1 MQLKVIET
9 ATAEN
14 VDNSVG
20 LQLTHVKNLIHKISK
35 EGWRFAFSARL
46 EMRLTTADLEPTLKL
61 T

>member
-14 VDNSVG
+14 VDNSV
-20 LQLTHVKNLIHKISK
+20 QLTHGKNLIHKTSRV
-35 EGWRFAFSARL
+35 GWRFAFSVRL
-46 EMRLTTADLEPTLKL
+46 EMRLTTTDLEPTLKL